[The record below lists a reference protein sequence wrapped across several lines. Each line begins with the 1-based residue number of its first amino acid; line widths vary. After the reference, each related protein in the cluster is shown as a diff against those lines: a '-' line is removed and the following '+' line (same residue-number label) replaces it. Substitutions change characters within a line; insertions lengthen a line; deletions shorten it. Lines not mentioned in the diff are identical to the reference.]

1 MYKQHKQVFSL
12 GNRAEVKDEVT
23 CQSMKRSGNTKNGL
37 YPLRNAEDKYPR
49 LALCNMESTD
59 GYEDVAME
67 SSIGYLDLRSLP
79 GGVVFSAMLNND
91 PPLNL
96 RPGTLIFTKIVSNIG
111 NSFDLITGIFKV
123 PVSGTYQFTFSSL
136 TGSDSNSLSYVQV
149 MKNGNIE
156 MSIMEGYRY
165 SKGYLNSFGQTWQM
179 NLISGDNL
187 SLYLA
192 DTGGI
197 IYLVNQGFTTFTGE
211 LILE

>member
-1 MYKQHKQVFSL
+1 
-12 GNRAEVKDEVT
+12 
-23 CQSMKRSGNTKNGL
+23 MKRSGNTKNGL

-111 NSFDLITGIFKV
+111 NSFDLSTGIFKV

-136 TGSDSNSLSYVQV
+136 TGHNDNSYAYVQV
-149 MKNGNIE
+149 MKNGNME
-156 MSIMEGYRY
+156 LNIMERNAQ
-165 SKGYLNSFGQTWQM
+165 GYLNSFGQTWQM

-187 SLYLA
+187 SLYLGI
-192 DTGGI
+192 TGST
-197 IYLVNQGFTTFTGE
+197 IYLDSQRFTTFTGE
-211 LILE
+211 LVLE